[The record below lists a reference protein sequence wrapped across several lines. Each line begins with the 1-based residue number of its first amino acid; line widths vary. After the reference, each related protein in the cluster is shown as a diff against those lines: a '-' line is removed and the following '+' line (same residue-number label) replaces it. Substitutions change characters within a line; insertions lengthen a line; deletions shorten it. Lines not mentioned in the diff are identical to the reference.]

1 MTTVLPVGGRERP
14 SARTSHNRRHS
25 NRLHGST
32 VPSERPAEVDSS
44 VAATSPDE
52 AGSDHAQ
59 GQSGVR
65 SLDPA
70 DTELGAYVRAALS
83 RGPSPLRSVGVVVAA
98 GRVILHGRVPSF
110 YLKQVAQEAARRV
123 LSAGAFE
130 NRLVVD
136 VAGVR
141 CSSVVDGVD

>member
-1 MTTVLPVGGRERP
+1 MTAVLPIGSSEH
-14 SARTSHNRRHS
+14 SWARTRHKRRS
-25 NRLHGST
+25 NHLHDST
-32 VPSERPAEVDSS
+32 LPSELPAELDPS
-44 VAATSPDE
+44 VTATSPDE

-65 SLDPA
+65 SHDPD
-70 DTELGAYVRAALS
+70 DTELDACVRAALS

-110 YLKQVAQEAARRV
+110 YLKQVAQEAVRRV

-130 NRLVVD
+130 NRLVVNR
-136 VAGVR
+136 AGVR